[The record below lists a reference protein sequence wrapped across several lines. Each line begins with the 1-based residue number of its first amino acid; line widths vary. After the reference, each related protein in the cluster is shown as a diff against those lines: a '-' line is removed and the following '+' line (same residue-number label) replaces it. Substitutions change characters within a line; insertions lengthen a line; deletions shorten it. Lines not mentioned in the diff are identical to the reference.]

1 MSTKNAKVVAFGGG
15 HGLAATLTAL
25 RDVTP
30 EITAIV
36 TVADNGGSSGKIR
49 EEFNF
54 LPPGDLRMA
63 LAALCG
69 ADAWGQSWA
78 QIIQHRFTSSGD
90 LNGHAF
96 GNLLMA
102 ALWDGSDDLVAGID
116 RVGELLKIVGR
127 VLPMSLDPLDIEGV
141 FLTGSEESVI
151 RGQIEVAT
159 AKGKLLSLRLLPENP
174 RVTPQALSAIAE
186 ADWLTFG
193 PGSWFSSVMPHFL
206 LADLSRSISQS
217 TAKKIMIFNLPEPEG
232 SDEFAGSTPEEHLEL
247 VLSHLPEFKIDF
259 AIADPTTLAQG
270 NGLTNLIAKCGGQL
284 IVADV
289 AKVPDKNH
297 HDWQKMSSILSHIFT
312 PTLIK

>member
-1 MSTKNAKVVAFGGG
+1 MVQAKTKVVAFGGG

-30 EITAIV
+30 EITAVV

-69 ADAWGQSWA
+69 SDAWGQSWA

-90 LNGHAF
+90 LNGHAL

-102 ALWDGSDDLVAGID
+102 ALWDNSDDLVAGID

-127 VLPMSLDPLDIEGV
+127 VLPMSLDPLDIEGIFKQNKIDQV
-141 FLTGSEESVI
+141 V

-159 AKGKLLSLRLLPENP
+159 AKGQLQSLKLLPENP
-174 RVTPQALSAIAE
+174 RVTPQVLEAISG

-206 LADLSRSISQS
+206 MKDLAIAIAESN
-217 TAKKIMIFNLPEPEG
+217 AKKVMIFNLPEPDG
-232 SDEFAGSTPEEHLEL
+232 GDEFAGSTPEEHLEL
-247 VLSHLPEFKIDF
+247 VLSHLPEFKIDI
-259 AIADPTTLAQG
+259 AIADPTVLSQG
-270 NGLTNLIAKCGGQL
+270 NGLQTLVSRCGGEL

-289 AKVPDKNH
+289 AKSSDQSH
-297 HDWQKMSSILSHIFT
+297 HDWEKMSSLFANIFG
-312 PTLIK
+312 PSLLK

>member
-1 MSTKNAKVVAFGGG
+1 MSFSPKVVAFGGG

-30 EITAIV
+30 TITAVV

-63 LAALCG
+63 LAALCSS
-69 ADAWGQSWA
+69 DAWGQGWA
-78 QIIQHRFTSSGD
+78 EIIQHRFKSSGD
-90 LNGHAF
+90 LNGHAL

-127 VLPMSLDPLDIEGV
+127 VLPMSLEPLDIEGV
-141 FLTGSEESVI
+141 FETGSGLQTI

-159 AKGKLLSLRLLPENP
+159 AKGKLKSLKLLPENP
-174 RVTPQALSAIAE
+174 VVTPQVLQAIAE

-206 LADLSRSISQS
+206 LKDLADAISRSP
-217 TAKKIMIFNLPEPEG
+217 AKKILILNLQGAEG
-232 SDEFAGSTPEEHLEL
+232 ADEFAGNTPEEHIRL
-247 VLSHLPEFKIDF
+247 VLSHLPSFKFDI
-259 AIADPTTLAQG
+259 AIADPTVLDSAS
-270 NGLTNLIAKCGGQL
+270 GLGQMVGELGGEL
-284 IVADV
+284 IVSDV
-289 AKVPDKNH
+289 ARDQDRNH
-297 HDWQKMSSILSHIFT
+297 HDAQKMSLLFSHIFE
-312 PTLIK
+312 

>member
-1 MSTKNAKVVAFGGG
+1 MSAKNTKVVAFGGG

-30 EITAIV
+30 EITAVV

-49 EEFNF
+49 QEFNF

-69 ADAWGQSWA
+69 SDSWGQSWA

-141 FLTGSEESVI
+141 FLTGSGESVI

-174 RVTPQALSAIAE
+174 RVTPQVLNAIAQ

-206 LADLSRSISQS
+206 LKDLARAISQS
-217 TAKKIMIFNLPEPEG
+217 SAKKIMIFNLPEPDS

-247 VLSHLPEFKIDF
+247 VLAHLPEFKINV
-259 AIADPTTLAQG
+259 AIADPTILAQG
-270 NGLTNLIAKCGGQL
+270 NGLSNLISKCGGEL
-284 IVADV
+284 IVSDV
-289 AKVPDKNH
+289 AKVLDKNH
-297 HDWQKMSSILSHIFT
+297 HDWQKMSSLFSHIFT

>member
-1 MSTKNAKVVAFGGG
+1 LSFSPKVVAFGGG

-30 EITAIV
+30 TITAVV

-63 LAALCG
+63 LAALCSS
-69 ADAWGQSWA
+69 DAWGQGWA
-78 QIIQHRFTSSGD
+78 EIIQHRFKSSGD
-90 LNGHAF
+90 LNGHAL

-127 VLPMSLDPLDIEGV
+127 VLPMSLEPLDIEGV
-141 FLTGSEESVI
+141 FETGSGLQTI

-159 AKGKLLSLRLLPENP
+159 AKGKLKSLKLLPENP
-174 RVTPQALSAIAE
+174 VVTPQVLQAIAE

-206 LADLSRSISQS
+206 LKDLADAISRSP
-217 TAKKIMIFNLPEPEG
+217 AKKILILNLQGAEG
-232 SDEFAGSTPEEHLEL
+232 ADEFAGNTPEEHIRL
-247 VLSHLPEFKIDF
+247 VLSHLPSFKFDI
-259 AIADPTTLAQG
+259 AIADPTVLDSAS
-270 NGLTNLIAKCGGQL
+270 GLGQMVGELGGEL
-284 IVADV
+284 IVSDV
-289 AKVPDKNH
+289 ARDQDRNH
-297 HDWQKMSSILSHIFT
+297 HDAQKMSLLFSHIFE
-312 PTLIK
+312 